1 MSQEQMQAMFQTR
14 ASDKLISFSFFQ
26 QRFDVEITQLIQHRN
41 GSKSLIGDVN
51 GMTMVDFV
59 ASMTDGKMYGKITNP
74 MAQKEYE
81 IRYSN
86 DLQTH
91 LFIETDPAL
100 SEDKLPGE
108 PLIPEEHGYVPGED
122 ANQSGED
129 EVSSGGDAKNSA
141 VDAATGELQSELQ
154 EDEVTQIDVMIVYT
168 SNARNWANSFAGGID
183 NVIAQSLATAAAVME
198 NSLIPIEYRLVHSQ
212 LIDYTE
218 TGSAGTD
225 LDRFTGTN
233 DGFMDEIHDLRDEY
247 GA

>member
-1 MSQEQMQAMFQTR
+1 MFMNVPRTVIKQGHTPRFTSSITSSITSTITPSILSTFKSTLIVAFLTALLVSPLLNTVSTNLQAQQLYQPFEPAGPSIQTWQERLPQDLRAIPFVLSQEQMQAMFQTR

-51 GMTMVDFV
+51 GMPMVDFV

-108 PLIPEEHGYVPGED
+108 PL
-122 ANQSGED
+122 
-129 EVSSGGDAKNSA
+129 
-141 VDAATGELQSELQ
+141 
-154 EDEVTQIDVMIVYT
+154 
-168 SNARNWANSFAGGID
+168 
-183 NVIAQSLATAAAVME
+183 
-198 NSLIPIEYRLVHSQ
+198 
-212 LIDYTE
+212 
-218 TGSAGTD
+218 
-225 LDRFTGTN
+225 
-233 DGFMDEIHDLRDEY
+233 
-247 GA
+247 